1 MLFLVFLESPNLN
14 DIHCVKQAYM
24 DICQY
29 SLRIVPRIVF
39 FKAVKNIDYE
49 ISSKRGTLLLN
60 PPPKKSQRKSS

>member
-1 MLFLVFLESPNLN
+1 MNAFFGVFGVAEFES

-39 FKAVKNIDYE
+39 FKAVKIKIMRLVVNVVLFYL
-49 ISSKRGTLLLN
+49 TH
-60 PPPKKSQRKSS
+60 PPKKVK